1 MEVTKEPSFQLLSSK
16 DFAPDKYVRDLS
28 QSYVGGSELQNLR
41 KKIQALS
48 EETSNNL
55 KRNVYQ
61 NYVQFIDT
69 AKEISH
75 LESEMYQLSHLLSE
89 QKSLLGALS
98 TTSILEDSAPI
109 NIERENKVGE
119 KDIEEENK
127 QKIAGIL
134 EKVEGCKELLE
145 VPGRT
150 FLYEGDLL
158 EIDPT
163 ENTAL
168 KTVHVYLFTD
178 GFMITTRNPNSRGL
192 MKYVYEVMYDLS
204 SLAVV
209 NVRDLGNVKHAF
221 KLLIFPDTRVFQCS
235 SNSNKKEWLD
245 KFDQAKKTRLAQ
257 EQQKRESIVEKSPS
271 RSLSMESPSLNP
283 FDDAEEDS
291 GTIHPEWFMDIPE
304 ELDVCVAQRHFEDAL
319 TFLQKAK
326 DYISQFVATNTQ
338 PDQVVIDIQR
348 KVEQRQ
354 NNLTEVLMK
363 ELEVNPDKSLQGGL
377 RAARRAVR
385 LLNQLGRSTQSCD
398 LFLKLCSSML
408 KTQCKRVKREGSTTM
423 YVRHLSSVVFTNMC
437 HMSDEFLRAFP
448 DSPSCASAYVVWAS
462 GELSLFTTH
471 FAKQVFMPQTSLST
485 ITECVVMVR
494 TQCER
499 LCTYG
504 VDLCYQLDGALRSPL
519 TRGLREARDKLI
531 DSIKLRSLD
540 DKWIPM
546 NLHSKSAVA
555 RCLQEHSNMG
565 LELSS
570 YITGDTW
577 IQLTA
582 STLSFTKM
590 FLTLLED
597 CMRLK
602 TTELIFTIDE
612 TLYNVFEAQI
622 RHTENSLRNELN
634 QDHRQFVV
642 RNADFLLDT
651 VINVSQ
657 KKYKDAVGYE
667 CPSLAKL
674 RKEYSAITRGVSP
687 AVRSTKTKYS
697 SEFL

>member
-1 MEVTKEPSFQLLSSK
+1 MEEPNFPLFSSK
-16 DFAPDKYVRDLS
+16 VFIPDKYVRDLS
-28 QSYVGGSELQNLR
+28 QNYVGGSELQALR
-41 KKIQALS
+41 KKIQSLS

-89 QKSLLGALS
+89 QKSLLSALS
-98 TTSILEDSAPI
+98 TTSISGDSAPI
-109 NIERENKVGE
+109 SIERENVVNA
-119 KDIEEENK
+119 KDLEEENK
-127 QKIAGIL
+127 QKLASIL

-178 GFMITTRNPNSRGL
+178 GFMITARNSNSRGL
-192 MKYVYEVMYDLS
+192 MKYVYEIMYDLS

-245 KFDQAKKTRLAQ
+245 KFDQAKKTRLAH

-271 RSLSMESPSLNP
+271 RSMSMESPSFNP
-283 FDDAEEDS
+283 FDETEDES
-291 GTIHPEWFMDIPE
+291 CTVHPEWFLDIPE
-304 ELDVCVAQRHFEDAL
+304 ELDVCVAQRHFEEAL
-319 TFLQKAK
+319 TYLQKAK
-326 DYISQFVATNTQ
+326 DYINQFVTANGQ

-437 HMSDEFLRAFP
+437 HMSEEFLRAFP

-504 VDLCYQLDGALRSPL
+504 VDLCYQLNGALRSPL
-519 TRGLREARDKLI
+519 TKALREARDKLI

-546 NLHSKSAVA
+546 NLHSKSALA
-555 RCLQEHSNMG
+555 RCLQEHASMG
-565 LELSS
+565 LDLST
-570 YITGDTW
+570 YVTGDTW

-590 FLTLLED
+590 FLTLLDD
-597 CMRLK
+597 CTRLK
-602 TTELIFTIDE
+602 TTELVYSIDE
-612 TLYNVFEAQI
+612 TLYSVLEAQV

-634 QDHRQFVV
+634 KDHRQFVV
-642 RNADFLLDT
+642 KNAEFLLKT
-651 VINVSQ
+651 VVGVSQ
-657 KKYKDAVGYE
+657 LKYKEAVGYE

-674 RKEYSAITRGVSP
+674 QKEYSALLRGVSP

-697 SEFL
+697 SPEFL